1 MIVIKV
7 KGHKNVREGSGPVI
21 RIGASGFE
29 RNIDGSATLP
39 GRTLGIPLYVL
50 FLDGSVALTPR
61 SWMGENLSLSSNQAR
76 RFSCTST
83 VTLTLSSRI
92 YFVSFLFELPFIVE
106 HRETKK

>member
-7 KGHKNVREGSGPVI
+7 KGRKNVQEGSGSVI

-29 RNIDGSATLP
+29 RNIDGSATLS

-61 SWMGENLSLSSNQAR
+61 SWMRKIYHSLQIRLGGS
-76 RFSCTST
+76 
-83 VTLTLSSRI
+83 VVPTL
-92 YFVSFLFELPFIVE
+92 
-106 HRETKK
+106 